1 MLTKEEA
8 QEYLDDLKI
17 IICKSSNCKDFYP
30 ERECEDCR
38 SNHNFEGIQQLIE
51 EHFNNPPLKFEEL
64 KARMW
69 LWDNLDEEYIRVLS
83 VDENS
88 HYINYWRSGVY
99 RGSKYLENRFYRK
112 EIK

>member
-1 MLTKEEA
+1 MLTKEEYKDSLNELFIYSKYSA
-8 QEYLDDLKI
+8 NKVEI
-17 IICKSSNCKDFYP
+17 ISLIKCYEKL
-30 ERECEDCR
+30 E
-38 SNHNFEGIQQLIE
+38 QLIE
-51 EHFNNPPLKFEEL
+51 EHFDNPPLKFEEL

-112 EIK
+112 QVSDD